1 MSKIITVNGNVFEYG
16 KNIDWNEHRDF
27 LEKGRKIIGRSIRKF
42 VNYDNIFRMSFDDHI
57 TVLKYKD
64 TNDRF
69 NMKFKAIPY
78 PKAFAYLKDLENQH
92 GIGLDGCFYLIE
104 MMLLADE
111 SNYSKCPND
120 MENMII
126 SDISM
131 LYPDANGKNED
142 ANTVI
147 RYAKQVHEN
156 FRPMCDYD
164 RGRLEMI
171 DAIDHIFNS
180 AACET
185 VEAMFYEHEL
195 DDTIAQNSDGY
206 LDVLRMTWRKAREYV
221 LQNFE
226 AE

>member
-1 MSKIITVNGNVFEYG
+1 MSKIITINGNVFEYG
-16 KNIDWNEHRDF
+16 ASIDWNEYGNF
-27 LEKGRKIIGRSIRKF
+27 LETGRKIIGKRIRKF
-42 VNYDNIFRMSFDDHI
+42 VNYDNIFRISFDGHI

-64 TNDRF
+64 TNNRF
-69 NMKFKAIPY
+69 NMNFKAIPY
-78 PKAFAYLKDLENQH
+78 PKAFEYLKEPENQH

-104 MMLLADE
+104 MILLADE
-111 SNYSKCPND
+111 SNFSACPND

-142 ANTVI
+142 ADRVI
-147 RYAKQVHEN
+147 RYAQQVHEN

-164 RGRLEMI
+164 RGRLDMI
-171 DAIDHIFNS
+171 DAVDHIFKSS
-180 AACET
+180 ASKQ
-185 VEAMFYEHEL
+185 VEDMFNRYGNKEI
-195 DDTIAQNSDGY
+195 IAQDSFGY
-206 LDVLRMTWRKAREYV
+206 LDVLELTWQKAREYV